1 VNVYVITET
10 KMNEVGDS
18 GDSVVS
24 VVRYTS
30 AMKRHLVYCFQ
41 VTELTA
47 HPRSRFDTDDDCA
60 APKLK
65 ASKLDILKPPTLTAN
80 RILTCAKFKPSPVAG
95 NNNNIVTKGLNLP
108 QCNVNLVKLATNH
121 QGSVTKVKESCGR
134 SGNESGGSCKGSA
147 SPPSM
152 ATGEVRS
159 KHGSI
164 AALTELSVADKQR
177 SGK

>member
-1 VNVYVITET
+1 
-10 KMNEVGDS
+10 MFC
-18 GDSVVS
+18 
-24 VVRYTS
+24 
-30 AMKRHLVYCFQ
+30 LQ

-47 HPRSRFDTDDDCA
+47 RPRSRFDTDDDCA

-80 RILTCAKFKPSPVAG
+80 RILTCAKFKPSAVAG
-95 NNNNIVTKGLNLP
+95 NNNNIVTKGLKLP

-121 QGSVTKVKESCGR
+121 QGNVTKVKP
-134 SGNESGGSCKGSA
+134 GNESGGTCKSTGA
-147 SPPSM
+147 SPSVP
-152 ATGEVRS
+152 TGEGRN

-164 AALTELSVADKQR
+164 TSVTELTVADKQR

>member
-1 VNVYVITET
+1 MYLKREKI
-10 KMNEVGDS
+10 NEAS
-18 GDSVVS
+18 DSVVNA
-24 VVRYTS
+24 V
-30 AMKRHLVYCFQ
+30 AMRRHLVYCLQ

-47 HPRSRFDTDDDCA
+47 RPCSRFDTDDDCA

-95 NNNNIVTKGLNLP
+95 NNNNIVTKGLRLP

-121 QGSVTKVKESCGR
+121 QGNVTKVKDACGKP
-134 SGNESGGSCKGSA
+134 GNESGGTCKGAGTS
-147 SPPSM
+147 SCVT
-152 ATGEVRS
+152 TGEVRS
-159 KHGSI
+159 KLGSI
-164 AALTELSVADKQR
+164 AAVTEPTVVDKQR